1 MINLINKLSQQKKNK
16 SIVACLIEQGTFE
29 KSKKTKKKKDFYS
42 LDKEFFLKSLLE
54 NLNKKTKII
63 SSTGYNSRELMYL
76 REKYKFKHTK
86 DFYMVGGMGH
96 TSSVALGY
104 SLSSKNKTICIDGDG
119 SLLMHL
125 GSIKTAGTFADK
137 NFKYILLNN
146 NAHDSVGGQSTYA
159 NDIDFKK
166 LSKSL
171 GFKKFYSINNQKNVK
186 KIIKK
191 FLSEKNLSFLEVK
204 VTNSKIKK
212 LPRPTDL
219 IKIKNQFIS

>member
-1 MINLINKLSQQKKNK
+1 
-16 SIVACLIEQGTFE
+16 
-29 KSKKTKKKKDFYS
+29 
-42 LDKEFFLKSLLE
+42 
-54 NLNKKTKII
+54 
-63 SSTGYNSRELMYL
+63 MYL

-125 GSIKTAGTFADK
+125 GSIKTVGNFANK
-137 NFKYILLNN
+137 NFRYILLNN

-159 NDIDFKK
+159 NDVDFEK

-171 GFKKFYSINNQKNVK
+171 GFKNFYSIDSKKNLK

-191 FLSEKNLSFLEVK
+191 FLTEKKLSFLEVK
-204 VTNSKIKK
+204 VSNSKIKK

-219 IKIKNQFIS
+219 IKIKNQFMH